1 MNVVFMGTPEFAV
14 PTLEALVKEHN
25 VTAVVTQPD
34 KPKGRGKK
42 MMFSAVKE
50 KALEY
55 GLTVYQPEKV
65 KDSDFVQVL
74 KELAPDIM
82 VVVAFGQ
89 ILSEEILN
97 IPKYGCINVHG
108 SLLPKYR
115 GAAPIQWAIIN
126 GEKETG
132 ITTMYMDVGMD
143 TGDMILKEKVEIEEN
158 ETTGMLWERLATI
171 GANLLVKTVKNIEN
185 GIIKREKQDDEKAT
199 YAPMLSK
206 EIANID
212 WENKTAIEI
221 KNLVRGL
228 NPIIGA
234 YTFWN
239 GKKYKLWKVQVIEN
253 EEFRKIIS
261 TISMEKTIE
270 NIKVGEIIYSDAK
283 KGLYVKAKD
292 AVISVEE
299 IQAENAKRMKIDEFL
314 RGYKL

>member
-1 MNVVFMGTPEFAV
+1 
-14 PTLEALVKEHN
+14 
-25 VTAVVTQPD
+25 
-34 KPKGRGKK
+34 
-42 MMFSAVKE
+42 
-50 KALEY
+50 
-55 GLTVYQPEKV
+55 
-65 KDSDFVQVL
+65 
-74 KELAPDIM
+74 
-82 VVVAFGQ
+82 
-89 ILSEEILN
+89 
-97 IPKYGCINVHG
+97 
-108 SLLPKYR
+108 
-115 GAAPIQWAIIN
+115 
-126 GEKETG
+126 
-132 ITTMYMDVGMD
+132 MYMDVGMD

-171 GANLLVKTVKNIEN
+171 GANLLVKTVENIEN

-228 NPIIGA
+228 NPIMGA